1 MSGFK
6 RRTPPCFMPMTLK
19 ECFSSGA
26 PYEKIRLY
34 CSRRER
40 AHVGAEPY
48 QELHEEILKCLLSRT
63 LKSDDLQLQ
72 KPRRV
77 RAAAVHPRP
86 ASYCLATADNSFLTS
101 DPGIE
106 GDAHT
111 AVGVV
116 GLHGNFPCAPRPV
129 AEREGGIDVGCTLR
143 PNVRPTC
150 RPGSNPNHAWPDNY
164 PECTLT

>member
-19 ECFSSGA
+19 ECFGSGA
-26 PYEKIRLY
+26 PYEKMRLD
-34 CSRRER
+34 CRELR
-40 AHVGAEPY
+40 
-48 QELHEEILKCLLSRT
+48 EEILKSLLSGI

-77 RAAAVHPRP
+77 RAAAAHPPP
-86 ASYCLATADNSFLTS
+86 ASYCLAAADDSFLTS

-116 GLHGNFPCAPRPV
+116 GLHGNFPCATRPV
-129 AEREGGIDVGCTLR
+129 AEREGGRDVGCTLR
-143 PNVRPTC
+143 PNVRPPC
-150 RPGSNPNHAWPDNY
+150 RPGSHPGHAWPDNY